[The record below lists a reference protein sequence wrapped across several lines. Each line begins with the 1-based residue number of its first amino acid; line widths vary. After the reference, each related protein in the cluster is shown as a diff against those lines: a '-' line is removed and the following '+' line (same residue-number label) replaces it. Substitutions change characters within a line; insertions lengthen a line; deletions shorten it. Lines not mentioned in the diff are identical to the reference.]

1 MVATGDEAGVTPDDL
16 PRAFVDSS
24 ALMAATLSA
33 TGAAYDLLEA
43 GQQGRIALVVSPYVL
58 REVERNLNRKAPRGL
73 NALWERRDQLGSI
86 DPLPSLIDDVA
97 RHVEPKDAPIVAAAV
112 AAQADYLVTYDRRHL
127 LSQAEVIRQH
137 YGVEVI
143 EPAVL
148 LARLTTL

>member
-1 MVATGDEAGVTPDDL
+1 
-16 PRAFVDSS
+16 
-24 ALMAATLSA
+24 
-33 TGAAYDLLEA
+33 
-43 GQQGRIALVVSPYVL
+43 VL
-58 REVERNLNRKAPRGL
+58 REVERNPNRKAPRGL